1 MQWTKSAYIYQGNT
15 VSGHLLYR
23 VSHQSHQTDML
34 PQKNQIENYLRI
46 RIDTPQVITHHES
59 G

>member
-1 MQWTKSAYIYQGNT
+1 
-15 VSGHLLYR
+15 
-23 VSHQSHQTDML
+23 ML